1 MLTEKQKAI
10 DLINKLPD
18 NFTTEEILAELHF
31 KHQVELGLK
40 DAEEGRTYTHNQ
52 VKDMVMQWRKSS
64 GREFAKLH

>member
-1 MLTEKQKAI
+1 MLTEKQKSI

-18 NFTTEEILAELHF
+18 YYSTEEIITALHL

-40 DAEEGRTYTHNQ
+40 DAEEGRTLTHNQ
-52 VKDMVMQWRKSS
+52 VKDMVMQWRKSY